1 IPATN
6 CSMTATAEGRSLIA
20 TVWGPLTEIRNSAPM
35 CLPLVTFGVAEH
47 SRGGAKLWRMLHQ
60 AREPEVQTS
69 PDNCPPEPWV
79 AARMEVGIALLPE
92 HAEWIGDFERC
103 VGWAWLERAGGGKR
117 HGKKQGAPLLCPK
130 AGAASRGV
138 SNCRRKQ
145 SGCPAARGGGSR
157 RRC

>member
-1 IPATN
+1 MTTYLHHVTLNTAHSRKSYRHEVADDVVRACAELIERAIASPRERVAIPNTD
-6 CSMTATAEGRSLIA
+6 CTMTATAEGRALVI

-103 VGWAWLERAGGGKR
+103 VGWAWLERA
-117 HGKKQGAPLLCPK
+117 
-130 AGAASRGV
+130 
-138 SNCRRKQ
+138 
-145 SGCPAARGGGSR
+145 
-157 RRC
+157 